1 MPPRTNDTAPD
12 GEQAPQPPLERPA
25 REFGPRQPDMAG
37 AAEGAGGTD
46 EHTGPS
52 ASGPGESDVA
62 EPEADGS
69 GALRAAKAPEQNP
82 EGLAATSTGHSDG
95 RRSSTT
101 EPTDTTPDSPTDTVE
116 PGKPDPTDTT
126 TAGTPGGTPAPGTG
140 KVAKTEPG
148 PEQGPG
154 DLAATGASRSEA
166 PRSSVA
172 EGAGTPASQVTL
184 ATHAAPESRAADAA
198 GPGGGA
204 PAGETTDTPAPAT
217 AEADADR
224 TLRAV
229 PTPERSDSQQE
240 SGNLA
245 APAAPASDVAAASR
259 DAAPSPEGASDGD
272 DDQSSPTAPDPDER
286 VAAVRRVGEAS
297 RRWRALQLG
306 ACAAALAVA
315 FTAGAVVLGAVRD
328 GGATASVSSAPAAMS
343 PALLASGDL
352 EASIASIQAHL
363 RSQPKDFGSWA
374 TLGLAYVEQA
384 RTKGDPSRYPQAQ
397 QALARSLELRPDN
410 DSALA
415 GRAAL
420 AAARHDFPGA
430 LKYADQALEQ
440 NPYSERALSTRIDAL
455 VELGRYDEASKA
467 ADEADDK
474 RPGVPVFTRY
484 AYVRELRG
492 DVATARRVLERAL
505 GSASSRGDVAYVA
518 TALGQLAWNQGEYES
533 ALEYYARALA
543 ADDAYLPALEGRSRA
558 QFADGDLAGAI
569 KGMEELV
576 SRYPLPGP
584 LVELGELYEVRGGDG
599 DLAKARDQYALVNAW
614 TAIARA
620 NGVNADLDTALA
632 AADHGDRKSA
642 LRAARAE
649 WDRRETVHT
658 ADALA
663 WALHVN
669 GQDEEA
675 LPYARR
681 ATATGYRNAS
691 FLYHLG
697 MIEQATGNAREA
709 RASLSAAL
717 ELNPGFSP
725 LGAQKARTALK
736 SLEAA
741 K

>member
-1 MPPRTNDTAPD
+1 MPPRTNDNAPASEHSTRPTATPGATTTPETAPFADAANAGQHENTLPGTTPAAPTKTSATPEPEDATRSAAPAGAGEAQAGAARTAPASGAARTPGMPGTEAAPD
-12 GEQAPQPPLERPA
+12 GADA
-25 REFGPRQPDMAG
+25 DPRNIPH
-37 AAEGAGGTD
+37 AAT
-46 EHTGPS
+46 
-52 ASGPGESDVA
+52 PGEARKD
-62 EPEADGS
+62 
-69 GALRAAKAPEQNP
+69 
-82 EGLAATSTGHSDG
+82 
-95 RRSSTT
+95 
-101 EPTDTTPDSPTDTVE
+101 
-116 PGKPDPTDTT
+116 
-126 TAGTPGGTPAPGTG
+126 
-140 KVAKTEPG
+140 
-148 PEQGPG
+148 
-154 DLAATGASRSEA
+154 A
-166 PRSSVA
+166 PRD
-172 EGAGTPASQVTL
+172 TPASHVAETPG
-184 ATHAAPESRAADAA
+184 ASEADVSPAGADAGHEGAARTAAPAGAGEADEARTSAPIATRADGQGGSGDLVDGPGNAPAVP
-198 GPGGGA
+198 GPGG
-204 PAGETTDTPAPAT
+204 
-217 AEADADR
+217 
-224 TLRAV
+224 
-229 PTPERSDSQQE
+229 
-240 SGNLA
+240 SG
-245 APAAPASDVAAASR
+245 
-259 DAAPSPEGASDGD
+259 
-272 DDQSSPTAPDPDER
+272 DER
-286 VAAVRRVGEAS
+286 IVAVRRVGESS
-297 RRWRALQLG
+297 RRWRAVQLG
-306 ACAAALAVA
+306 ACAVALAVA
-315 FTAGAVVLGAVRD
+315 FTGGAMVLGAVRD
-328 GGATASVSSAPAAMS
+328 GGGTASVPSAPAAMS
-343 PALLASGDL
+343 PALLASGNLD
-352 EASIASIQAHL
+352 ASIASLQAHL
-363 RSQPKDFGSWA
+363 RAQPKDFGSWA

-397 QALARSLELRPDN
+397 QALNRSLEVEPDN
-410 DSALA
+410 DPALA

-430 LKYADQALEQ
+430 LKYSDQALAQ

-455 VELGRYDEASKA
+455 VELGRYDEALKA
-467 ADEADDK
+467 TDEADAK

-492 DVATARRVLERAL
+492 DVKTARRVLEQAL
-505 GSASSRGDVAYVA
+505 NSATSRGDIAYVA
-518 TALGQLAWNQGEYES
+518 TALGQLAWNQGEYKS
-533 ALEYYARALA
+533 ALEFYARALA

-558 QFADGDLAGAI
+558 QFADGDRAGAI
-569 KGMEELV
+569 KGMEDVV

-584 LVELGELYEVRGGDG
+584 LVELGELYEVRAGDG

-669 GQDEEA
+669 GKDEEA

-691 FLYHLG
+691 FLYHRG
-697 MIEQATGNAREA
+697 MIEQATGHAKEA

-725 LGAQKARTALK
+725 LGARKARTALK

>member
-1 MPPRTNDTAPD
+1 MPPRTNDNAPD
-12 GEQAPQPPLERPA
+12 REQAPQPPLTRPG
-25 REFGPRQPDMAG
+25 RELGSRPTDTAG
-37 AAEGAGGTD
+37 AAGDLGTED
-46 EHTGPS
+46 
-52 ASGPGESDVA
+52 
-62 EPEADGS
+62 
-69 GALRAAKAPEQNP
+69 AAP
-82 EGLAATSTGHSDG
+82 TDG
-95 RRSSTT
+95 R
-101 EPTDTTPDSPTDTVE
+101 
-116 PGKPDPTDTT
+116 
-126 TAGTPGGTPAPGTG
+126 
-140 KVAKTEPG
+140 
-148 PEQGPG
+148 
-154 DLAATGASRSEA
+154 
-166 PRSSVA
+166 
-172 EGAGTPASQVTL
+172 
-184 ATHAAPESRAADAA
+184 ADAA
-198 GPGGGA
+198 LLGPDG
-204 PAGETTDTPAPAT
+204 PDAT
-217 AEADADR
+217 
-224 TLRAV
+224 
-229 PTPERSDSQQE
+229 E
-240 SGNLA
+240 S
-245 APAAPASDVAAASR
+245 P
-259 DAAPSPEGASDGD
+259 
-272 DDQSSPTAPDPDER
+272 DQSSPGAASPGSEER
-286 VAAVRRVGEAS
+286 VDAVRRLGESS

-328 GGATASVSSAPAAMS
+328 GSGTAIVSSVPAAMS

-352 EASIASIQAHL
+352 DASIASLQAHL
-363 RSQPKDFGSWA
+363 RAQPKDFGSWA

-410 DSALA
+410 DPALA

-430 LKYADQALEQ
+430 LTYADQALAQ
-440 NPYSERALSTRIDAL
+440 NPYSERALSTRIDVL
-455 VELGRYDEASKA
+455 VELGRYEEALKA
-467 ADEADDK
+467 TDEADAK

-492 DVATARRVLERAL
+492 DVTTARRVLEQAL
-505 GSASSRGDVAYVA
+505 GSAASRGDIAYVA

-543 ADDAYLPALEGRSRA
+543 ADDAYLPALEGRARA
-558 QFADGDLAGAI
+558 QFANGDRAGAI
-569 KGMEELV
+569 RGMEDVV

-584 LVELGELYEVRGGDG
+584 LVELGELYEVRGGEG

-632 AADHGDRKSA
+632 AADHGDKQSA

-691 FLYHLG
+691 FLYHRG
-697 MIEQATGNAREA
+697 MIEQATGHAREA
-709 RASLSAAL
+709 RVSLTAAL